1 MNISNNMGVDSN
13 DLAKRGESLIRKSTN
28 RYLTTVRIAF
38 RAKQRR
44 FDDFDGLLEE
54 STIKPVQRS
63 IIELSDE
70 QDQPDLLPGQLT
82 LVKHQKR
89 WRLLRDF
96 KKGKFCFLIA
106 VDNWS
111 IELQKNEFYSL
122 YLLLLKINE
131 QLLVIKNELMDEE
144 SISIE
149 LEKLPWYIELEGKKE
164 EWSLR
169 LIFESQEQ
177 TRSFEMYWPIPI
189 AQNLFYEI
197 KKMWE
202 SMD

>member
-1 MNISNNMGVDSN
+1 MV
-13 DLAKRGESLIRKSTN
+13 K
-28 RYLTTVRIAF
+28 
-38 RAKQRR
+38 
-44 FDDFDGLLEE
+44 
-54 STIKPVQRS
+54 
-63 IIELSDE
+63 
-70 QDQPDLLPGQLT
+70 DQ
-82 LVKHQKR
+82 KE

-96 KKGKFCFLIA
+96 KKGKFCFLIG

-111 IELQKNEFYSL
+111 IELQKSEFYSL

-131 QLLVIKNELMDEE
+131 QLLVTKDQLMDEE
-144 SISIE
+144 SINLE
-149 LEKLPWYIELEGKKE
+149 LEKLPWYIQLEGKKN

-169 LIFESQEQ
+169 FVFESQDQ

-197 KKMWE
+197 KNMWE